1 MSHIWIQ
8 ILPILFCLVLSSCFS
23 AAETAFN
30 SMNRIR
36 MKNLAEKGDGRARLA
51 LELDDRYDN
60 LLSTILIGNNI
71 VNIAG
76 TSLMTIL
83 FVRMLGEEIGA
94 SLSTIVMTV
103 VVLIF
108 GEVTPKS
115 IAKEMP
121 EKTAMFFAS
130 FLNVLMRV
138 LTPFNF
144 LFAQWKRLLT
154 ALLHTEAE
162 QGITEEEFLTFVEEA
177 KQDGGIDEQEG
188 SLIRNAVEFTETEAM
203 EIATPRIDVSGVA
216 EDADLREVDQVFT
229 DTMFSRLPVYRDS
242 IDHITGI
249 IYQKDFYN
257 HVYHKGGTIRDI
269 IRPALFVAE
278 NKKLGQLLK
287 ELQKTKMHLAVIVDE
302 FGQTA
307 GIVTMEDILEELVG
321 EIWDEHD
328 EVVEKLEQVSDREFL
343 VEGSASV
350 QKVFHRLGISDRDT
364 EKIDAVTVS
373 GWVMELA
380 GEIPEAGSCYHWK
393 NFEIRVLKMDERR
406 VEKIK
411 IIVDEADDAEQ
422 TGAAL

>member
-1 MSHIWIQ
+1 MSRILLQ
-8 ILPILFCLVLSSCFS
+8 ILPILVCLLLSAYFS
-23 AAETAFN
+23 ATETAFN
-30 SMNRIR
+30 SLNKIR
-36 MKNLAEKGDGRARLA
+36 LKNLAEKGNSRAQLVLD
-51 LELDDRYDN
+51 LEERYDN
-60 LLSTILIGNNI
+60 VLSTILIGNNV

-76 TSLMTIL
+76 TSLITIF

-94 SLSTIVMTV
+94 SAATIVMTV

-108 GEVTPKS
+108 GEVSPKS

-121 EKTAMFFAS
+121 EKTAMFSAP
-130 FLNVLMRV
+130 FLNALMHL

-144 LFAQWKRLLT
+144 LFSQWKRFLT
-154 ALLHTEAE
+154 WVFHTEE
-162 QGITEEEFLTFVEEA
+162 DTGITEEEFLTFVEEA

-188 SLIRNAVEFTETEAM
+188 SLIRNAVEFTEMEAI
-203 EIATPRIDVSGVA
+203 EIATPRIDVSGIA
-216 EDADLREVDQVFT
+216 EDADLREVDQMFT
-229 DTMFSRLPVYRDS
+229 ETMFSRLPVYRDTL
-242 IDHITGI
+242 DHITGI

-257 HVYHKGGTIRDI
+257 NVYHRGGTIRDI

-287 ELQKTKMHLAVIVDE
+287 ELQENKMHLAVIVDE

-328 EVVEKLEQVSDREFL
+328 EVVEKLEQVSDREYL
-343 VEGSASV
+343 VEGSANV
-350 QKVFHRLGISDRDT
+350 QKVFHRLGIHDEDT

-380 GEIPEAGSCYHWK
+380 GEIPQPGGCYRWK

-411 IIVDEADDAEQ
+411 MTADEAENEKEREA
-422 TGAAL
+422 